1 MLKYVKTIGVLK
13 MTIYLKAYSF
23 LNRYRKYIPVLIDA
37 CIAMLS
43 YATPYAI
50 TGIVPIKV
58 EIILNTILI
67 YTIIYVGTFVAL
79 KVYKNMWRYTGIV
92 DLYYC
97 IGASA
102 LANVIF
108 YFVTKGLG
116 INIYYYVY
124 PFVTIFSSMLSVTAR
139 VVFRAILIIGKNR
152 VLSFEDKETNVM
164 IVGAGQAT
172 FTMLGEIKA
181 NNHNYYKVK
190 CIVDD
195 DVSKIG
201 RRIYSVPVTGNTSTI
216 KDMAKKY
223 DIEKIIISIPS
234 IDKENKMRILNL
246 CTETQCKL
254 KILPEIFSLIDNR
267 SSKDLLGKLRDVEVE
282 DLLGRAPVNL
292 DCQMTKAY
300 IQNKTVLVT
309 GGGGSIGSELCRQ
322 IASYSP
328 KNLIILDIYENNAY
342 DIQQELIR
350 TYGDKLNMEVQI
362 ATVRDKNKLEQIFSA
377 KNIDIVFHAAAH
389 KHVPLMETN
398 PEEAIKNNI
407 IGTYNTAIIADK
419 YNVEKF
425 VLISTDKAVNPTN
438 VMGATKRICEM
449 IIQAFNQQS
458 NTDFVAVRFGNVLGS
473 NGSVIPLF
481 MEQIKAGGPVTV
493 THEEITR
500 YFMTIPEAVQ
510 LVLRAAKI
518 ATGGEIFVLDMGEP
532 VKIKDLAYNLIKLAG
547 LIPDKDIK
555 ITYTGLRPGEKLY
568 EELLITDDKGQ
579 TKTEIDKIFIE
590 KSTYINEAKLF
601 KTVGSLYTAAAEMDM
616 ERELTLIED
625 LVPTYKRTLNSRA
638 KPEGEKIENE
648 KLESW
653 KIGKE
658 KSLIDQS
665 VSLSSFQTSN

>member
-1 MLKYVKTIGVLK
+1 

-23 LNRYRKYIPVLIDA
+23 LNRYRRYIPILIDA

-43 YATPYAI
+43 YVTPYAI

-67 YTIIYVGTFVAL
+67 YTIIYVGTFVVL
-79 KVYKNMWRYTGIV
+79 KAYKNMWRYTGIV
-92 DLYYC
+92 DLCYC
-97 IGASA
+97 IVASV

-108 YFVTKGLG
+108 YFITKGLH

-124 PFVTIFSSMLSVTAR
+124 PFVTIFSSMLSITAR
-139 VVFRAILIIGKNR
+139 VIFRAILIIGKNKA
-152 VLSFEDKETNVM
+152 LNCDNKETNVM

-172 FTMLGEIKA
+172 FTMIGEIKA
-181 NNHNYYKVK
+181 NNHNYYNVK

-201 RRIYSVPVTGNTSTI
+201 RRIYSISVAGNTSTI
-216 KDMAKKY
+216 KEMAKKY

-267 SSKDLLGKLRDVEVE
+267 NSKDLLGKLRDVEVE
-282 DLLGRAPVNL
+282 DLLGRAPINL
-292 DCQMTKAY
+292 DCQMTKEY

-328 KNLIILDIYENNAY
+328 KNLIILDNYENNAY
-342 DIQQELIR
+342 NIQQELIR
-350 TYGDKLNMEVQI
+350 TYGDRLNMEVQI
-362 ATVRDKNKLEQIFSA
+362 ATVRDKNKLEQIFST
-377 KNIDIVFHAAAH
+377 KKIDIVFHAAAH
-389 KHVPLMETN
+389 KHVPLMEDN

-407 IGTYNTAIIADK
+407 IGTYNTAFIADK

-458 NTDFVAVRFGNVLGS
+458 NTDYVAVRFGNVLGS

-555 ITYTGLRPGEKLY
+555 VTYTGLRPGEKLY

-601 KTVGSLYTAAAEMDM
+601 KTVGGLYTAAAEMDM
-616 ERELTLIED
+616 ETELMLIED
-625 LVPTYKRTLNSRA
+625 LVPTYKRTPNGKAESESEYENKEDAVLER
-638 KPEGEKIENE
+638 EKDRVFNLLKAE
-648 KLESW
+648 
-653 KIGKE
+653 
-658 KSLIDQS
+658 
-665 VSLSSFQTSN
+665 TA